1 MIYDSILELIGNTP
15 VIKLNLAGEENIAD
29 IYIKLERFN
38 IGGSVKDRAALG
50 MIEAAEREGLLQPG
64 GTIVEPTSGNTGIAL
79 ALIGRAKGYNVIIT
93 MPETMSVERRNYLKA
108 YGAQLILTEGA
119 KGMKGAIAKA
129 EEIVAENPGYFLPQ
143 QFNNPANPAKHYETT
158 AKEII
163 DDFGTS
169 LDAFVSGVGT
179 AGTLSGVGKKLK
191 EVSPHTKIIAVEPA
205 DSPVLSGGEPGK
217 HIIQGIG
224 AGFTPNNYN
233 GDIVDEIIQIS
244 NDKAVLFGKRAAKE
258 AGLFLGISS
267 GAALAAAYETA
278 LKLGKGKKVLTISP
292 DGGEKYLSVEAYIK
306 SFE

>member
-1 MIYDSILELIGNTP
+1 MIFENVLELIGNTP
-15 VIKLNLAGEENIAD
+15 VVKLNLVKDENIAD
-29 IYIKLERFN
+29 VYVKLEKFN
-38 IGGSVKDRAALG
+38 LGGSVKDRAALG
-50 MIEAAEREGLLQPG
+50 MIEAAERDGLLKPG

-93 MPETMSVERRNYLKA
+93 MPESMSIERRNYLKA
-108 YGAQLILTEGA
+108 YGAELVLTDAA

-129 EEIVAENPGYFLPQ
+129 EEIITENPEYFLPQ

-163 DDFGTS
+163 ADFGNS

-179 AGTLSGVGKKLK
+179 AGTLSGVGKRLR
-191 EVSPHTKIIAVEPA
+191 EESPNTRIVAVEPA

-224 AGFTPNNYN
+224 AGFVPGNFDKQYA
-233 GDIVDEIIQIS
+233 DEIIKVSTDDAINYGVQ
-244 NDKAVLFGKRAAKE
+244 AGKE

-267 GAALAAAYETA
+267 GAAIAAAYEVA
-278 LKLGKGKKVLTISP
+278 KKLGKGKKVLAIAP
-292 DGGEKYLSVEAYIK
+292 DGGEKYLSIEAYK
-306 SFE
+306 

>member
-1 MIYDSILELIGNTP
+1 MIFENVLELIGNTP
-15 VIKLNLAGEENIAD
+15 VVKLNLVKDENIAD
-29 IYIKLERFN
+29 VYVKLEKFN
-38 IGGSVKDRAALG
+38 LGGSVKDRAALG
-50 MIEAAEREGLLQPG
+50 MIEAAERDGLLKPG

-93 MPETMSVERRNYLKA
+93 MPESMSIERRNYLKA
-108 YGAQLILTEGA
+108 YGAELVLTDAA

-129 EEIVAENPGYFLPQ
+129 EEIITENPEYFLPQ

-163 DDFGTS
+163 ADFGDS

-179 AGTLSGVGKKLK
+179 AGTLSGVGKRLR
-191 EVSPHTKIIAVEPA
+191 EESPNTRIVAVEPA

-224 AGFTPNNYN
+224 AGFVPGNFDKQYA
-233 GDIVDEIIQIS
+233 DEIIKVSTDDAIKYGVQ
-244 NDKAVLFGKRAAKE
+244 AGKE

-267 GAALAAAYETA
+267 GAAIAAAYEVA
-278 LKLGKGKKVLTISP
+278 KKLGKGKKVLAIAP
-292 DGGEKYLSVEAYIK
+292 DGGEKYLSIEAYK
-306 SFE
+306 